1 MRADGISWPERVPMP
16 EAVADSIHDEEHPL
30 SPTLGSASIRSVN
43 PKDDREW
50 IREIKLEF
58 EKSADPWGRIVVY
71 HFELLEAE

>member
-1 MRADGISWPERVPMP
+1 MP
-16 EAVADSIHDEEHPL
+16 EAVADSIHDEQHPL
-30 SPTLGSASIRSVN
+30 SPTNNSASLRSVN